1 MGLIDSLKSGLEKS
15 RRNLAEKLG
24 GLIRGSSALDD
35 DFFEELEA
43 TLILSDTG
51 ATVASR
57 LIESARKTV
66 RKNNLQ
72 NPAEILPVLE
82 QEIAAMM
89 MDDGSGALP
98 VTESPHVILIVGV
111 NGSGKTTSI
120 GKLAFHYIQ
129 QGKKVLLA
137 AGDTFRAAAGEQLTL
152 WAERTGAEIVCHG
165 EGADPAAVVYD
176 SMAAAKARKTDVLI
190 IDTAGRL
197 HTKTNLME
205 ELKKIRR
212 VIQRELP
219 SAPQETLLV
228 LDAVTGQ
235 NALHQAKIFNEVT
248 ELTGVILTK
257 LEGTA
262 KGGFAIS
269 IKTELGVPV
278 RWVGLGEKK
287 EDFAPFDATAYA
299 HALLSEK

>member
-15 RRNLAEKLG
+15 RRSLAEKLG

-35 DFFEELEA
+35 EFYDDLEA
-43 TLILSDTG
+43 TLIMSDTG
-51 ATVASR
+51 AEVASR
-57 LIESARKTV
+57 LIESTRKAAR
-66 RKNNLQ
+66 NQNLQ
-72 NPAEILPVLE
+72 NPADILPVLE

-89 MDDGSGALP
+89 GGNEEAKRDLAS
-98 VTESPHVILIVGV
+98 TPHVILVVGV

-120 GKLAFHYIQ
+120 GKLAHFYSK

-137 AGDTFRAAAGEQLTL
+137 AADTFRAAAGEQLTL
-152 WAERTGAEIVCHG
+152 WAQRTGADIVCHA
-165 EGADPAAVVYD
+165 EGSDPAAVVFD
-176 SMAAAKARKTDVLI
+176 SLSAAKSRKTDVLI
-190 IDTAGRL
+190 VDTAGRM

-212 VIQRELP
+212 IIQRELP
-219 SAPQETLLV
+219 EAPQETLLV

-235 NALHQAKIFNEVT
+235 NAIHQAKIFNEAT

-269 IKTELGVPV
+269 IRTELGVPV
-278 RWVGLGEKK
+278 RWV
-287 EDFAPFDATAYA
+287 
-299 HALLSEK
+299 

>member
-1 MGLIDSLKSGLEKS
+1 VGLFDSLKSGLEKS
-15 RRNLAEKLG
+15 RRSLAEKLG

-35 DFFEELEA
+35 EFYDDLEA
-43 TLILSDTG
+43 TLIMSDTG
-51 ATVASR
+51 AEVASR
-57 LIESARKTV
+57 LIESTRKAAR
-66 RKNNLQ
+66 NQNLQ
-72 NPAEILPVLE
+72 NPADILPVLE

-89 MDDGSGALP
+89 GGNEEGEITLASA
-98 VTESPHVILIVGV
+98 PHVILVVGV

-120 GKLAFHYIQ
+120 GKLAHFYSK

-137 AGDTFRAAAGEQLTL
+137 AADTFRAAAGEQLTL
-152 WAERTGAEIVCHG
+152 WAQRTGADIVCHA
-165 EGADPAAVVYD
+165 EGSDPAAVVFD
-176 SMAAAKARKTDVLI
+176 SLSAAKSRKTDVLI
-190 IDTAGRL
+190 VDTAGRM

-212 VIQRELP
+212 IIQRELP
-219 SAPQETLLV
+219 EAPQETLLV

-235 NALHQAKIFNEVT
+235 NAIHQAKIFNEAT

-269 IKTELGVPV
+269 IRTELGVPV
-278 RWVGLGEKK
+278 RWVGLGEQAG
-287 EDFAPFDATAYA
+287 DFAPFDAVAYA
-299 HALLSEK
+299 HALLNEK